1 MESKSPSPP
10 RIAKWLFDRIVWSEE
25 KRTLYGDME
34 EYFNE
39 IAPGNGIIRARLWIW
54 GQVIRSL
61 RSLTMRSL
69 FGSMAMFKSYLK
81 IALRHFSKHKG
92 YSFINIM
99 GLAIGMA
106 CCILLVLFI
115 RAELS
120 IDGYHAYKD
129 RIFRLCTH
137 VNIGGTD
144 IRHASSN
151 AVSAGVLK
159 EEYPEVV
166 DAVRFRFMG
175 SATAS
180 YAEQSIPVDEIWY
193 ADPSVFNIFSWPIIK
208 GDPSTVLEA
217 PYSIVISEDVAESVF
232 EGEDP
237 IGRIIQLNDRSDYT
251 VTGVMKNVPENSTME
266 PDAMCSFGTLYTM
279 GAATELMLTA
289 WTSFNFN
296 TYLLLAKGV
305 NFLDF
310 EGKIRD
316 QLHVRAGEE
325 LEAKG
330 ATETLFLQPLKDIHL
345 RPLWQST
352 GPIFYVYIFSAVAMF
367 ILLIA
372 CVNFMNL
379 STARAVN
386 RAQEVGLRKVLGGH
400 RGRLIQQFLCEA
412 WMLSLFSLIIGLIL
426 VQIVLPPLRTLTGH
440 GLPFQLLH
448 DPQLAFGLLVLVV
461 FTGFIAGSYPAFFL
475 SAFHPVKV
483 LKGKMRTSTMSSRFR
498 QVLVV
503 VQFSISIALI
513 VGTLMI
519 FQQLTYMRHRD
530 PGFNKDHVIVLR
542 IEDDQVRQQRE
553 VLKEAFISHPGI
565 VNAVS
570 TSSLPPWG
578 CAVNDKIPE
587 GFTRA
592 EVQLMDD
599 ITVDEEFIE
608 AMGMTII
615 EGRNF
620 SKAFPGDINHSVL
633 INETAARRYGWDD
646 PVGKIIS
653 VYDIRAEEGYG
664 PRTVIGVVNDFNI
677 RGMYSAVDPLII
689 NWDPEFPFDYG
700 KYWYLLVRVQGGQ
713 IEESLRFLEATWEKI
728 VPDKA
733 FNYFFLSDTYDRQ
746 FLRIERSRSIFSY
759 FTFLAIF
766 IACLG
771 LFGMASFTAEKRTKE
786 IGIRKVLG
794 ASTRG
799 VVVLLSR
806 ELLFLVMAANILAW
820 PVAYF
825 WTQGWLEGFP
835 YRIDITFVPFAVSGI
850 LILIISFLTISYQ
863 AIRAALT
870 NPVDSLRYE

>member
-1 MESKSPSPP
+1 MKNITPP
-10 RIAKWLFDRIVWSEE
+10 RIAEWLLRRITKSQEKFSVLGDYEE
-25 KRTLYGDME
+25 EFFALAEDEGLKVAKSWYWKQMLESIVPFIIQLLHWRFAMVGN
-34 EYFNE
+34 YFKVAFRN
-39 IAPGNGIIRARLWIW
+39 IR
-54 GQVIRSL
+54 
-61 RSLTMRSL
+61 
-69 FGSMAMFKSYLK
+69 
-81 IALRHFSKHKG
+81 KHKG
-92 YSFINIM
+92 YSFINIA

-120 IDGYHAYKD
+120 IDSYHVHKD
-129 RIFRLCTH
+129 RIYRLCTH

-144 IRHASSN
+144 IRHNSSN

-175 SATAS
+175 SVTVS
-180 YAEQSIPVDEIWY
+180 HEEQSISIDETWY
-193 ADPSVFNIFSWPIIK
+193 TDPSAFDIFSWPILK
-208 GDPSTVLEA
+208 GDPATVLEA
-217 PYSIVISEDVAESVF
+217 PYSIVISEDVAEGLF

-251 VTGVMKNVPENSTME
+251 VTGVMKNIPENSTLE
-266 PDAMCSFGTLYTM
+266 PDALCSFSTLYTM
-279 GAATELMLTA
+279 GAVTEPMLTA

-296 TYLLLAKGV
+296 TYLLLGEGV
-305 NFLDF
+305 NAIDF
-310 EGKIRD
+310 ENKIRD

-330 ATETLFLQPLKDIHL
+330 ATEILFLQPLKDIYL
-345 RPLWQST
+345 RPLGQSSS
-352 GPIFYVYIFSAVAMF
+352 PIFYVYIFSAVALF

-379 STARAVN
+379 STARSTN
-386 RAQEVGLRKVLGGH
+386 RAVEVGMRKVMGAH
-400 RGRLIQQFLCEA
+400 RGRLIQQFLSEA
-412 WMLSLFSLIIGLIL
+412 WILSLLSLIVGLIL
-426 VQIVLPPLRTLTGH
+426 VQIALPFLRTLTGH
-440 GLPFQLLH
+440 RLPFQLLR
-448 DPQLAFGLLVLVV
+448 DPELAFGLLGLAV
-461 FTGFIAGSYPAFFL
+461 FTGFIAGSYPAFLL
-475 SAFHPVKV
+475 SAFRPVRI

-503 VQFSISIALI
+503 TQFSISIALI

-519 FQQLTYMRHRD
+519 MQQLTYMRHRD
-530 PGFNKDHVIVLR
+530 PGFNKDHLVVLR
-542 IEDDQVRQQRE
+542 IEDDQVRRQRE
-553 VLKEAFISHPGI
+553 VLKEAFISHTGI
-565 VNAVS
+565 MNAAS

-578 CAVNDKIPE
+578 CATNDKLPE
-587 GFTRA
+587 GYTRE

-599 ITVDEEFIE
+599 ITVDEDFVET
-608 AMGMTII
+608 MGMTII
-615 EGRNF
+615 EGRDF

-633 INETAARRYGWDD
+633 INETAAKRYGWED
-646 PVGKIIS
+646 PVGKIIY

-677 RGMYSAVDPLII
+677 RGMYNTVDPMII
-689 NWDPEFPFDYG
+689 NWDPDYPFDYG
-700 KYWYLLVRVQGGQ
+700 KYWYLLVRIQGGQ
-713 IEESLRFLEATWEKI
+713 MEESLRFLEATWKKI
-728 VPDKA
+728 VPDKV
-733 FNYFFLSDTYDRQ
+733 FNYFFLSETYDRQ

-825 WTQGWLEGFP
+825 WTRGWLEGFP
-835 YRIDITFVPFAVSGI
+835 YRIDITFVPFAVSAT

-863 AIRAALT
+863 AVRAALA
-870 NPVDSLRYE
+870 NPVDALRYE